1 MARPAGVRGKKMKGV
16 CRGGGG
22 VGMGGKE
29 KGCWKGGWGVGGGE
43 GNQAQP
49 AQQLQLGWE

>member
-22 VGMGGKE
+22 VGVGGKE
-29 KGCWKGGWGVGGGE
+29 KG
-43 GNQAQP
+43 
-49 AQQLQLGWE
+49 